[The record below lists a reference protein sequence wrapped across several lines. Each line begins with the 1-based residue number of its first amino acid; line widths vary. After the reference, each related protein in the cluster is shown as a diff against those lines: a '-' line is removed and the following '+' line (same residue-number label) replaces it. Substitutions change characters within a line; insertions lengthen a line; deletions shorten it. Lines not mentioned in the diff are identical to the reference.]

1 MIFDC
6 LFGLYVFSHHSCAT
20 GTLLIPKDIY
30 PRKYCQIFTNLFFN
44 ACSVIMSPLEKVPFA
59 TFYPLQKYLRG
70 TCFFKND
77 FFKWTQ
83 SLKNNLN
90 NLYIFMVYIF
100 SHQSCATGTLLLPKE
115 IYPHKSDTKFSS
127 TYFLVMLKK

>member
-6 LFGLYVFSHHSCAT
+6 LFGLYVFSHQSCAT
-20 GTLLIPKDIY
+20 GTLLIPKDIH

-44 ACSVIMSPLEKVPFA
+44 AYLVIMSPLEKVPFA

-90 NLYIFMVYIF
+90 ILYIFMVYISF
-100 SHQSCATGTLLLPKE
+100 LISHVPPAHSFFQKKYILINLTQN
-115 IYPHKSDTKFSS
+115 
-127 TYFLVMLKK
+127 LVQLIF

>member
-1 MIFDC
+1 MI
-6 LFGLYVFSHHSCAT
+6 VFSVYMSFSHQSCAT

-59 TFYPLQKYLRG
+59 TFYPLQKCLRG
-70 TCFFKND
+70 TCFFKSD
-77 FFKWTQ
+77 FFKWTR

-90 NLYIFMVYIF
+90 NLYIFMVYMSFLISHVPPAHSFFQKKYILVNLTQNLVQLIF
-100 SHQSCATGTLLLPKE
+100 
-115 IYPHKSDTKFSS
+115 
-127 TYFLVMLKK
+127 